1 MFFSANTPQILDFV
15 QVPYLSNPK
24 KNWPARKHNNHIIYF
39 LVFISQKWHD
49 MIQKNSWLK
58 KKENNF

>member
-39 LVFISQKWHD
+39 VVFISQKWHD
-49 MIQKNSWLK
+49 LIQKL
-58 KKENNF
+58 